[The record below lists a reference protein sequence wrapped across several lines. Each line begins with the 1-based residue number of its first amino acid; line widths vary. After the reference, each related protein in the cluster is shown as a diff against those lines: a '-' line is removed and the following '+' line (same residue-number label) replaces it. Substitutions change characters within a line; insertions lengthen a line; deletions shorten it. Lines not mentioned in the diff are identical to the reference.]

1 MGQYECHAE
10 NSIGFAGETIELS
23 GRPYPPTFKSA
34 PATLEP
40 LSHNLIW
47 QCESL
52 SDILDY
58 LLRFRQLPTRT
69 QLIPATNNRYPGV
82 EWRNLTIP
90 ARMDGGPIH
99 TVGYFLRGLQPAS
112 VYEVTVRARNRYGW
126 SDASKIIRFAT
137 GGESRFYKSL
147 F

>member
-1 MGQYECHAE
+1 MYCSQNSNRTSPQPLVFSRKHTLIIKQVVDSDLGQYECNAE
-10 NSIGFAGETIELS
+10 NSIGFASANIELT

-58 LLRFRQLPTRT
+58 ILRFRQLPTTRNN
-69 QLIPATNNRYPGV
+69 INTNNRFLGV

-90 ARMDGGPIH
+90 ARMEGGI
-99 TVGYFLRGLQPAS
+99 YF
-112 VYEVTVRARNRYGW
+112 
-126 SDASKIIRFAT
+126 K
-137 GGESRFYKSL
+137 
-147 F
+147 

>member
-1 MGQYECHAE
+1 MTGA
-10 NSIGFAGETIELS
+10 TIELT
-23 GRPYPPTFKSA
+23 GRPFPPTFKSA

-58 LLRFRQLPTRT
+58 LLRFRQLPT
-69 QLIPATNNRYPGV
+69 TNNNINSSNRFAGV

-90 ARMDGGPIH
+90 AKMDGGL
-99 TVGYFLRGLQPAS
+99 T
-112 VYEVTVRARNRYGW
+112 N
-126 SDASKIIRFAT
+126 
-137 GGESRFYKSL
+137 
-147 F
+147 